1 MKSQN
6 WFLTFMFQKIIVE
19 FVICSRIGAIVVKE
33 SEYEVVNYY
42 LFVVT

>member
-6 WFLTFMFQKIIVE
+6 RVLTFMFQKMIVE

-33 SEYEVVNYY
+33 SEYEVLYY
-42 LFVVT
+42 FFIVVT